1 MRVRYTLPVHGTL
14 RKETDE
20 PIVLNDYR
28 FEFVTDPLLGF
39 IKELVVEI
47 SGIPNDQWPT
57 LTAVEQDASAPIPRF
72 PFETNKN
79 TLRFSQIESHLR
91 NLENYLSV
99 FGFGGIEFSRL
110 KEEWLPDASD
120 ELAPM
125 MQGFSIQKAEL
136 EPVFKP
142 LSDEILARCIAA
154 SNSKEE
160 ETLHL
165 AYFRVAQSN
174 FSNEFYIEAFKFSY
188 LCLECLFSNGQT
200 KNGRVSEEF
209 SKSQELCEHVRRLF
223 LDNSY
228 RPFEVLR
235 LKYENLRATNDAPD
249 VLGFFV
255 KLRGRLQHANLHP
268 SQSWHPSKQT
278 EFRNEAICI
287 YNVAAEICFSRAIAK
302 IGSVQ

>member
-110 KEEWLPDASD
+110 KEEW
-120 ELAPM
+120 
-125 MQGFSIQKAEL
+125 
-136 EPVFKP
+136 
-142 LSDEILARCIAA
+142 
-154 SNSKEE
+154 
-160 ETLHL
+160 
-165 AYFRVAQSN
+165 
-174 FSNEFYIEAFKFSY
+174 
-188 LCLECLFSNGQT
+188 
-200 KNGRVSEEF
+200 
-209 SKSQELCEHVRRLF
+209 
-223 LDNSY
+223 
-228 RPFEVLR
+228 
-235 LKYENLRATNDAPD
+235 
-249 VLGFFV
+249 
-255 KLRGRLQHANLHP
+255 
-268 SQSWHPSKQT
+268 
-278 EFRNEAICI
+278 
-287 YNVAAEICFSRAIAK
+287 
-302 IGSVQ
+302 